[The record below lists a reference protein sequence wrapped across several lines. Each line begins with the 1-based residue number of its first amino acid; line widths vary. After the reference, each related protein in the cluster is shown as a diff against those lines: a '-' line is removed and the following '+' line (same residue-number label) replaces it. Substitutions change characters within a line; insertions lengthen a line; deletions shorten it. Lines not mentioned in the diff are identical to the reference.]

1 MRRIGL
7 SVAAGAAVLLCA
19 PAVAEAG
26 GAGKTIQVR
35 PGANAITKA
44 LARARNGDTLRIH
57 GGNYRES
64 FSVTKRVRIVGAQG
78 KRPVIDGRCKV
89 GIVID
94 VRVSGV
100 SIDHVSIRGAAE
112 GFGLPSIALN
122 FAGVASGRAHDVLTK
137 ETCGDGKYGINVFDS
152 ERVKVI
158 DNIASGYLDSGIYV
172 GEISSTGGGTLRVSG
187 NRTFAN
193 NRGFIIENISGGDV
207 LLDSNIANRN
217 TISGEGTP
225 AGIFLHNSDGTRLD
239 DNTIRENGDIGIHL
253 DANSDGNV
261 LTANTVTDNPTNLFD
276 EGQGNCGMNNQ
287 FGDAGNV
294 LPSC

>member
-1 MRRIGL
+1 M
-7 SVAAGAAVLLCA
+7 
-19 PAVAEAG
+19 
-26 GAGKTIQVR
+26 R
-35 PGANAITKA
+35 PGKNAITKA
-44 LARARNGDTLRIH
+44 LARARNGDTLKIR
-57 GGNYRES
+57 GGSYRES
-64 FSVTKRVRIVGAQG
+64 FSVTKRVRIIGANG

-100 SIDHVSIRGAAE
+100 TVDHVSVRGAAE
-112 GFGLPSIALN
+112 GFGFPSIALN

-158 DNIASGYLDSGIYV
+158 GNVASGYRDSGIYV
-172 GEISSTGGGTLRVSG
+172 GEISGTGGGTLRVSR
-187 NRTFAN
+187 NRTFGN

-217 TISGEGTP
+217 TISGVGAP

-239 DNTIRENGDIGIHL
+239 ENTFRENGSYGVHL
-253 DANSDGNV
+253 DAGSDGNV
-261 LTANTVTDNPTNLFD
+261 LTENTVTDNPTNLFD
-276 EGQGNCGMNNQ
+276 EGRGNCGAGNQ

-294 LPSC
+294 LPPC